1 MITKNGKKF
10 KIGIA
15 LGGGAALG
23 FAHIG
28 VLKVLEEN
36 GIKIDCIAG
45 TSMGSVIGGLY
56 ASGMSADKMV
66 ETLND
71 FDIKKMTKL
80 NVFSILK
87 DGIFSTD
94 KMPAY
99 LEQIANVSLLEKTK
113 IPFRCVSV
121 DLYTGKPYIFKK
133 GNFGEAIMASTAI
146 PGLFKPVKKDGMM
159 LVDGGVINNIPF
171 DVVKDMGADFVIAV
185 DVLPK
190 YVKKQKIN
198 SVVKIIMC
206 SFGLMQ
212 NKHELERQK
221 NTDIL
226 DYTISISSTNDEQ
239 DWSKKAMLQ
248 AYQLGVDVA
257 SKYVQKIKR
266 MINAKMKKKFL
277 ESK

>member
-1 MITKNGKKF
+1 M
-10 KIGIA
+10 
-15 LGGGAALG
+15 
-23 FAHIG
+23 
-28 VLKVLEEN
+28 
-36 GIKIDCIAG
+36 
-45 TSMGSVIGGLY
+45 
-56 ASGMSADKMV
+56 
-66 ETLND
+66 
-71 FDIKKMTKL
+71 
-80 NVFSILK
+80 
-87 DGIFSTD
+87 
-94 KMPAY
+94 
-99 LEQIANVSLLEKTK
+99 
-113 IPFRCVSV
+113 SV

-159 LVDGGVINNIPF
+159 LVDGGVVNNIPF

-221 NTDIL
+221 NADIL